1 LFSLVSFV
9 HPVATDNILL
19 STDSF
24 CSGEGP
30 IARNAL
36 MKSSISSTNSGA
48 SAEETHLA
56 RRRSSLI
63 PLNFNNGLKK
73 RTRFWVE

>member
-1 LFSLVSFV
+1 M
-9 HPVATDNILL
+9 LL
-19 STDSF
+19 STKSF

-56 RRRSSLI
+56 RRRSSSI

-73 RTRFWVE
+73 RTRF